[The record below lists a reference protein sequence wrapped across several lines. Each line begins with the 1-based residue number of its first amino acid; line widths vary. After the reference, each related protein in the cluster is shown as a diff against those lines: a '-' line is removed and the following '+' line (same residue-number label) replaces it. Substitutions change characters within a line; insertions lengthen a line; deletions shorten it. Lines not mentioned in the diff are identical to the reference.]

1 MNVLS
6 DLSIIDLY
14 SLLVTIIATL
24 FAIFSLVLTYIGYCK
39 FKQADK
45 LVENKINQKL
55 KEFETSY
62 EEDLINIQSANAKIN
77 SSYKYFDTQE
87 YDKVL
92 QILKEAEKIYPKAY
106 NLYNTMGYAYE
117 AKNDIQS
124 AELTFQKAILY
135 HPKRI
140 EGYNDLSNL
149 YKRIDNLKKSEEV
162 YQKALKN
169 VPDAESNWQLINR

>member
-1 MNVLS
+1 M
-6 DLSIIDLY
+6 ID
-14 SLLVTIIATL
+14 
-24 FAIFSLVLTYIGYCK
+24 
-39 FKQADK
+39 
-45 LVENKINQKL
+45 
-55 KEFETSY
+55 
-62 EEDLINIQSANAKIN
+62 IQNANAKIS
-77 SSYKYFDTQE
+77 SSYQYFATHE
-87 YDKVL
+87 YDKVIGL
-92 QILKEAEKIYPKAY
+92 LKEAEKIYPKAY

-117 AKNDIQS
+117 AKKDIQS

-169 VPDAESNWQLINR
+169 VPDAEKNWQLINK

>member
-1 MNVLS
+1 MGMLNGFNV
-6 DLSIIDLY
+6 IDLY

-24 FAIFSLVLTYIGYCK
+24 FAIFSLVLTYIGYYK
-39 FKQADK
+39 FKQADR

-55 KEFETSY
+55 KEFENIY
-62 EEDLINIQSANAKIN
+62 EENLINIQSANAKIN
-77 SSYKYFDTQE
+77 SSYKYFETRE
-87 YDKVL
+87 YDKVID
-92 QILKEAEKIYPKAY
+92 ILKEAEKIYPKAY

-117 AKNDIQS
+117 AKKDIQA
-124 AELTFQKAILY
+124 AELSFRKAILY

-169 VPDAESNWQLINR
+169 VPDAEKNWQLINK

>member
-1 MNVLS
+1 MLNGLN
-6 DLSIIDLY
+6 IIDLY
-14 SLLVTIIATL
+14 SLLVTIVATL

-55 KEFETSY
+55 KEFEELY
-62 EEDLINIQSANAKIN
+62 EENLINIQSANAKIN
-77 SSYKYFDTQE
+77 SSYKYFETQE
-87 YDKVL
+87 YDKVIA
-92 QILKEAEKIYPKAY
+92 ILKDAEKIYPKAY

-117 AKNDIQS
+117 AQKDIQA
-124 AELTFQKAILY
+124 AELSFRKAILY

-162 YQKALKN
+162 YQSALKN
-169 VPDAESNWQLINR
+169 VPDAEKNWQLVNK